1 MVGYRYKEDE
11 LILLHHQLD
20 RLLLQHKLKQL
31 LVMKK
36 HLAKRNQLSSN
47 NLSSQTGLVHLD

>member
-11 LILLHHQLD
+11 LIHQLD

-47 NLSSQTGLVHLD
+47 KLSSQTGLVHLD